1 MKIDG
6 STPLFALLGN
16 PARHSL
22 SPTLHNGWIEEFGF
36 KGVYVALEMDPLH
49 FEASLDGLFHAGL
62 QGANVT
68 FPFKERAFK
77 HAQSSTPRASAIA
90 SVNCLSRLE
99 TGFLSDTTDGDGFI
113 ADLDARAPAWR
124 EIDGHV
130 VILGAGGAARALL
143 YALSSSGKDDIHLVN
158 RNQERAKQTASIV
171 VGKYVTVQ
179 PWDQMASSLEGAGLV
194 INATSAGLNGQSPL
208 SPDFS
213 QTHADCLIY
222 DTVYSPRETAFL
234 TAARTNRRKT
244 LDGLGMLAGQGALAF
259 EKWFG
264 VRPDLLSGL
273 KRLEAVLGS

>member
-36 KGVYVALEMDPLH
+36 KGVYVALEMDPDH

-68 FPFKERAFK
+68 FPFKERAYA
-77 HAQSSTPRASAIA
+77 HAQSASPRATAIG
-90 SVNCLSRLE
+90 SVNCLSRMGA
-99 TGFLSDTTDGDGFI
+99 GFLGDTTDGDGFI
-113 ADLDARAPAWR
+113 ADLDVRAPGWR
-124 EIDGHV
+124 QIHGHV

-143 YALSSSGKDDIHLVN
+143 YSLSSSGKDDIHLVN
-158 RNQERAKQTASIV
+158 RNQDRAKQTAAIV
-171 VGKYVTVQ
+171 TGKSVTVQ

-194 INATSAGLNGQSPL
+194 INATSAGLNGQNPL
-208 SPDFS
+208 ALDFS
-213 QTHADCLIY
+213 QTQADCLVY

-234 TAARTNRRKT
+234 TAAHNNKR
-244 LDGLGMLAGQGALAF
+244 LAVDGLGMLAGQGALAF
-259 EKWFG
+259 ETWFG
-264 VRPDLLSGL
+264 VKPDLLRGL
-273 KRLEAVLGS
+273 KRLEAALAS

>member
-16 PARHSL
+16 PARHSM

-68 FPFKERAFK
+68 FPFKERAYA
-77 HAQSSTPRASAIA
+77 HAQSTSSRASAIA

-99 TGFLSDTTDGDGFI
+99 TGFLGDTTDGDGFI
-113 ADLDARAPAWR
+113 ADLDARAPGWR
-124 EIDGHV
+124 QIEGHV

-143 YALSSSGKDDIHLVN
+143 DALSRAGKDGMHLVN
-158 RNQERAKQTASIV
+158 RNLQRAQQTAAIVASKSI
-171 VGKYVTVQ
+171 TVQ
-179 PWDQMASSLEGAGLV
+179 PWDNLANSLEGAGLV

-208 SPDFS
+208 APDFS
-213 QTHADCLIY
+213 QTHGDCLVY

-234 TAARTNRRKT
+234 TAARADRRQAV
-244 LDGLGMLAGQGALAF
+244 DGLGMLAGQGALAF
-259 EKWFG
+259 ETWFG

-273 KRLEAVLGS
+273 KRLEKALAP